1 MGETSVA
8 LCAVFSPGGQR
19 PGESWGGRRVS
30 SRRLAA
36 RASAPSLVPGRS
48 VVRGAGR
55 YGAIG
60 HADAVLNDLVRVAG
74 LALAGLVDHARS
86 ALALPGRSVV

>member
-1 MGETSVA
+1 MTPAA
-8 LCAVFSPGGQR
+8 LFAGARRCGLLSTASYPSRKLRKATRSTR
-19 PGESWGGRRVS
+19 PLTFCR
-30 SRRLAA
+30 
-36 RASAPSLVPGRS
+36 
-48 VVRGAGR
+48 
-55 YGAIG
+55 AIG